1 MRISARIRSEHGFA
15 LLIVLWVLV
24 LISFV
29 TAQITA
35 AGRTELRIASN
46 LATNAVGQAAADGA
60 VYAAIF
66 NLSDPR
72 LERRWALDRAPHEI
86 DIGRS
91 RVTVTLEDEDALVN
105 PSFASPALLE
115 ALLRV
120 VGSDPN
126 SAAGLANAIA
136 EWVGSATARPPAAVQ
151 AEYAA
156 AGLDY
161 TPPRAPLESLDELGR
176 VRGMTPALLAALRP
190 HLTLFGAPVPNR
202 ADADPEVAAALAVT
216 GDTGPTLGAAPSGA
230 FDMVT
235 VRIHATA
242 HGPGNASVSRTAVAR
257 VGANLPQGY
266 TLLAWYAGEG

>member
-1 MRISARIRSEHGFA
+1 MRTSAPIRREQGFA

-35 AGRTELRIASN
+35 AARTELRIAGN
-46 LATNAVGQAAADGA
+46 LAANAVGQAAADGA
-60 VYAAIF
+60 VYQAIF

-72 LERRWALDRAPHEI
+72 PERRWALDRAPHEI

-105 PSFASPALLE
+105 PSFASRALLE

-120 VGSDPN
+120 VGSDPS

-136 EWVGSATARPPAAVQ
+136 EWVGSETKQRPRSAIK

-161 TPPRAPLESLDELGR
+161 TPPGAPLESLDELGR
-176 VRGMTPALLAALRP
+176 VRRLRRDLAIQWA
-190 HLTLFGAPVPNR
+190 
-202 ADADPEVAAALAVT
+202 
-216 GDTGPTLGAAPSGA
+216 
-230 FDMVT
+230 
-235 VRIHATA
+235 
-242 HGPGNASVSRTAVAR
+242 
-257 VGANLPQGY
+257 
-266 TLLAWYAGEG
+266 